1 MKRLVLSILVIAFLL
16 CTAGCGAQNEEES
29 LSYAGE
35 YTCDFQEYP
44 TTKDC
49 MGYGKIKEIEDGKL
63 LIAPGSDEDKI
74 RFGEVAWLVCDDVY
88 AYSVGQVV
96 TYTFRDVKAPDTV
109 LRRGLMGT
117 GTGHEFVNH
126 VGLMMR
132 SSQKGLEREQ
142 IMDSLLPC
150 ALASMPFSDSSIN
163 SWASH
168 SISLRFNFLRIKCI
182 VCIIIHT

>member
-16 CTAGCGAQNEEES
+16 CTAGCGAQNEEDS

-35 YTCDFQEYP
+35 YTCDFSEYP

-74 RFGEVAWLVCDDVY
+74 RFGEVAWLVCDDAY

-96 TYTFRDVKAPDTV
+96 TYTFRDVKAPDSAGEPLNIIALTV
-109 LRRGLMGT
+109 Y
-117 GTGHEFVNH
+117 
-126 VGLMMR
+126 
-132 SSQKGLEREQ
+132 
-142 IMDSLLPC
+142 MD
-150 ALASMPFSDSSIN
+150 
-163 SWASH
+163 
-168 SISLRFNFLRIKCI
+168 
-182 VCIIIHT
+182 